1 MAHPGASPSAIAL
14 SSCAKM
20 SVMGTWVSW
29 LWRPRLLM
37 TLFSHARLALRL
49 LREPTVPAFAKAVPL
64 FAGLYLVSP
73 LDIVPDIFPLLGQV
87 DDLTLVVAALAAFV
101 KLCPSAPVAFHRTAL
116 AEGRPYSPMS
126 AADTVI
132 DAEWRRE

>member
-1 MAHPGASPSAIAL
+1 
-14 SSCAKM
+14 M
-20 SVMGTWVSW
+20 STWVSW

-37 TLFSHARLALRL
+37 TLFSHARLAFRL

-64 FAGLYLVSP
+64 IAALYLVSP
-73 LDIVPDIFPLLGQV
+73 LDLVPDIFPVLGQV

-101 KLCPSAPVAFHRTAL
+101 KLCPSAAVSFHRAAL
-116 AEGRPYSPMS
+116 AERRPYAPMS
-126 AADTVI
+126 PAEAVI